1 MVQAPKDR
9 PRHDAQMCW
18 EPVPVGMQRHGQ
30 RRRWLWNTW
39 SQRHMRAAMVIMW
52 SPYCEQPSHMV
63 FRQGDDEV
71 EAFSPQRT
79 EQPLAEGVRLG
90 TLWRRFQDPESQ
102 VLYTLIEIS

>member
-1 MVQAPKDR
+1 
-9 PRHDAQMCW
+9 
-18 EPVPVGMQRHGQ
+18 
-30 RRRWLWNTW
+30 
-39 SQRHMRAAMVIMW
+39 MVIMRY
-52 SPYCEQPSHMV
+52 PCCEQLSHMV

-90 TLWRRFQDPESQ
+90 TLWWRFQDPESQ